1 MMRIRPLFIAALLAL
16 PFLSAHGATAQGVDR
31 YEFLQLEKQV
41 EAMNAEVQRLR
52 NAVDGADQFQR
63 FQQMEGEIQR
73 LTAAVEEMGNRLRQ
87 HERDTKLKLED
98 FEFRIITLEGGDP
111 SILFQDDAPG
121 NDGPA
126 NNGGV
131 GDQGALQGGTLGQLT
146 TASNGAAL
154 AGRSDYDAGVAAAQ
168 GGRLE
173 EARTR
178 LSGFLGAYPDSP
190 LAGEASYWLGETHL
204 AASDYNN
211 AATRFLDAVTLY
223 PSNPRA
229 ADAMIKLANTL
240 SLLGKWPEACSTYD
254 EVAVR
259 FPSNAG
265 AIARA
270 EAEASRAGC

>member
-1 MMRIRPLFIAALLAL
+1 MMRFSPLFLAATLAL
-16 PFLSAHGATAQGVDR
+16 PLLFAPDASAQGVDR
-31 YEFLQLEKQV
+31 YEFLQMEKQV
-41 EAMNAEVQRLR
+41 EAMSGDLQRLR
-52 NAVDGADQFQR
+52 NAVEGGDQLQR
-63 FQQMEGEIQR
+63 FQQMESEIQR
-73 LTAAVEEMGNRLRQ
+73 LTAAVEEMGNRLRK
-87 HERDTKLKLED
+87 HEADTKLKLED

-111 SILFQDDAPG
+111 SILFQDEE
-121 NDGPA
+121 PA
-126 NNGGV
+126 QTGGV

-154 AGRSDYDAGVAAAQ
+154 DGRSEYDAGVAAAQ
-168 GGRLE
+168 AGRLE
-173 EARTR
+173 EARSR
-178 LSGFLGAYPDSP
+178 LSGFLGTYPDSA

-229 ADAMIKLANTL
+229 ADAMVKLAGTL
-240 SLLGKWPEACSTYD
+240 TLLGKTPEACSTYR
-254 EVAVR
+254 EVATR

-265 AIARA
+265 AVARA